1 MISPN
6 VINQFSDIGYD
17 NRNAFI
23 ALTTISLVIYYY
35 LLRFFVSLLLKLIL
49 KMNKNKNIQLLKI
62 YKIISKG
69 IFFSFIFS
77 VMIEGIIEIFIYSY
91 LNYETLNFNSIAEV
105 LGAFQSIFCLT
116 LIVFVMPIINIF
128 ILISAYKDI
137 TILDIKLY

>member
-1 MISPN
+1 MITPN
-6 VINQFSDIGYD
+6 VSNQFSDIGYD

-49 KMNKNKNIQLLKI
+49 KLNKNKNKQLLKI

-105 LGAFQSIFCLT
+105 LGAF
-116 LIVFVMPIINIF
+116 
-128 ILISAYKDI
+128 
-137 TILDIKLY
+137 